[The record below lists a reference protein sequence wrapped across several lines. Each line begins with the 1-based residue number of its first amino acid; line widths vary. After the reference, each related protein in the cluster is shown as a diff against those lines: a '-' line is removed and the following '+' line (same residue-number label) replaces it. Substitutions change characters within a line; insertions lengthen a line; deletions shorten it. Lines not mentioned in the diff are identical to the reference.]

1 MTGARGSSTGE
12 RTAGAGQGPGREVPE
27 SAPDRRKDGWD
38 RAAIVGGLLLPLAVA
53 ALGAAV
59 TWSATRSQ
67 AEVARMGARSAQAT
81 ALAPLLD
88 ALAAEECG
96 PGKAI
101 AIRLARH
108 VLQDDAAAN
117 DLYAALVEGNDTTCA
132 GLAVRA
138 FQERISVTAPELA
151 AAQATVLAS
160 GDARARAAALDTI
173 QASPYASLVLSEILT
188 VALEEDPAG
197 GGEQV
202 LEVMRD
208 PGTVAV
214 AVRTPLVAELGE
226 ALLRSPDVTRRVV
239 DAEIDRR
246 WAPLLRE
253 REGVGDD
260 TR

>member
-1 MTGARGSSTGE
+1 MTGARGSSTRE
-12 RTAGAGQGPGREVPE
+12 RAAEAGQGGGRDVPE

-38 RAAIVGGLLLPLAVA
+38 RAAIVGSLLLPLAVA

-59 TWSATRSQ
+59 TWSATRAQ
-67 AEVARMGARSAQAT
+67 ADVARLGARSAQAT

-96 PGKAI
+96 PGKSI

-117 DLYAALVEGNDTTCA
+117 DLYAALVEGNDSICA
-132 GLAVRA
+132 ELAVRA

-151 AAQATVLAS
+151 AAQATVLTS
-160 GDARARAAALDTI
+160 SDARERAAARGTI
-173 QASPYASLVLSEILT
+173 QASPYAALVLHEILT
-188 VALEEDPAG
+188 VSLADDEAG
-197 GGEQV
+197 GDEQV

-208 PGTVAV
+208 PATVAV
-214 AVRTPLVAELGE
+214 AGRAPLVADLGE
-226 ALLRSPDVTRRVV
+226 TILRSPDVTRRAV
-239 DAEIDRR
+239 DAEIELR

-253 REGVGDD
+253 RDAVRDD
-260 TR
+260 ER